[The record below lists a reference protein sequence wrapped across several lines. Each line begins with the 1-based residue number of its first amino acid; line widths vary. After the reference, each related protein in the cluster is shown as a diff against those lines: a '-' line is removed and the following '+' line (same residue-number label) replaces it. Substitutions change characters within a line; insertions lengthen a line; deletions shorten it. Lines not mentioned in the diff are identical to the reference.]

1 NLVCAVWIGFDDNR
15 QLGLTGAEAALPAW
29 IEFMKDALAIRPS
42 LGGSSFAKPSG
53 IVSVKIDPETG
64 ELAGPNCPT
73 SQSINVAAQF
83 APRLECFKHLPDFES
98 EDETIDSESLSE
110 SDPSLTDSGTVEL
123 DPSAE
128 SSDQTWAT
136 PTDGQDETDDAVV
149 PQVPHRD
156 TQTEFSRSGR
166 AVLKNALVVSADPS
180 TAKPG

>member
-73 SQSINVAAQF
+73 SQTINVVAQF

-98 EDETIDSESLSE
+98 EDDTIDSESLSE
-110 SDPSLTDSGTVEL
+110 SDPSITDSVEMTQA
-123 DPSAE
+123 DE
-128 SSDQTWAT
+128 FTDQTWAT
-136 PTDGQDETDDAVV
+136 PTDGPDDRDDAPAVRKV
-149 PQVPHRD
+149 TRRE
-156 TQTEFSRSGR
+156 TQTEFRPGGR
-166 AVLKNALVVSADPS
+166 AVLVNAPVV
-180 TAKPG
+180 